1 MIMKKRIKVEDL
13 PQIVLQNR
21 FITVY
26 RSTRLNV
33 YGNPWYIVSF
43 WDVLTYKERK
53 MFPAG
58 VNGTLRKYEY
68 ACKKIRGSGLKPYK
82 GKDFG
87 GGFAICGLPNVALN
101 IAMKVRFKRLKKGT

>member
-1 MIMKKRIKVEDL
+1 MKKRTKVEDH

-26 RSTRLNV
+26 RSTRLNA

-58 VNGTLRKYEY
+58 ANGTLREYEY
-68 ACKKIRGSGLKPYK
+68 ACKKIRGSGLKPYN

>member
-1 MIMKKRIKVEDL
+1 MKTRTKVEDH

-26 RSTRLNV
+26 RSTRLNA

-58 VNGTLRKYEY
+58 ANGTLRKYEY
-68 ACKKIRGSGLKPYK
+68 ACKKIRGSGLKPYN

>member
-1 MIMKKRIKVEDL
+1 MKKRTKIEDH
-13 PQIVLQNR
+13 PQIILQNR

-26 RSTRLNV
+26 RSTRLNA

-43 WDVLTYKERK
+43 WDVLTHKERK

-58 VNGTLRKYEY
+58 ADGTLKKYEY
-68 ACKKIRGSGLKPYK
+68 ACKKIKGSGLKPYK

>member
-1 MIMKKRIKVEDL
+1 MKKRTKVEDH

-26 RSTRLNV
+26 RSTRLNA

-58 VNGTLRKYEY
+58 ANGTLRKYEY
-68 ACKKIRGSGLKPYK
+68 ACKKIRGSGLKPYN

>member
-1 MIMKKRIKVEDL
+1 MKKRIKVEDH
-13 PQIVLQNR
+13 PQSVLQNR

-68 ACKKIRGSGLKPYK
+68 ACKKIRGSGLKPYN

>member
-1 MIMKKRIKVEDL
+1 MKKRTKVEDH

-26 RSTRLNV
+26 RSTRLNA

-68 ACKKIRGSGLKPYK
+68 ACKKIRGSGLKPYN

-87 GGFAICGLPNVALN
+87 GGFAICGLPKVALN
-101 IAMKVRFKRLKKGT
+101 IAMKVRFKRLKKCT

>member
-1 MIMKKRIKVEDL
+1 MKKRTKVEGH

-53 MFPAG
+53 MFPVGA
-58 VNGTLRKYEY
+58 NGTLRKYEY

-87 GGFAICGLPNVALN
+87 GGFAICGLPNIALN

>member
-1 MIMKKRIKVEDL
+1 MKKRKEVEDH

-21 FITVY
+21 FMAVY

-33 YGNPWYIVSF
+33 WGNPWYIVSF
-43 WDVLTYKERK
+43 WDVLTHKERK
-53 MFPAG
+53 MFPTG
-58 VNGTLRKYEY
+58 VDGTLRKYQY

-87 GGFAICGLPNVALN
+87 GGFAMCGLPNVVLHA
-101 IAMKVRFKRLKKGT
+101 AMKVRFKRLKKGT